1 MKAAPFTYHAPRS
14 VQEAAGLLA
23 NLQNAKVLAGGQSL
37 VAMMNFRYVIADHLV
52 DLARVEGL
60 AGITLSNGLMRIGA
74 MTRQR
79 DLEFSSEVEQLCP
92 LMKAAL
98 LNVGHRQTRN
108 RGTIGGS
115 LAHADPAAELPAV
128 CAAHDAVI
136 EITGQRGARKVPFA
150 EFSLGFMTTAVEPDE
165 FISAIEIPLWPE
177 GHGSGFREYA
187 RRHGDFAIV
196 GAAALVALGPDR
208 MVQRASLTLCGLGT
222 GPVRLGESEKLLTG
236 RRLDRAT
243 AMEAAKP
250 ARAVKAMSDVHATA
264 DYRRH
269 LAGVMIFRALRDAAA
284 RCGLSI

>member
-14 VQEAAGLLA
+14 VDEAAGLLA
-23 NLQNAKVLAGGQSL
+23 RLENAKVLAGGQSL
-37 VAMMNFRYVIADHLV
+37 VAMMNFRYVIADHIV

-60 AGITLSNGLMRIGA
+60 TGIKVTNGVMRIGA

-79 DLEFSSEVEQLCP
+79 ELEFSSEVERLCP

-128 CAAHDAVI
+128 CAAHDALI
-136 EITGQRGARKVPFA
+136 EITGRRGARKVPSA

-165 FISAIEIPLWPE
+165 FISAVEIPLWPA
-177 GHGSGFREYA
+177 GHGSGFREFA

-196 GAAALVALGPDR
+196 GAAALVAPGPDKV
-208 MVQRASLTLCGLGT
+208 VQRASLTLCGVGT
-222 GPVRLGESEKLLTG
+222 GPVRLDESEKLLIG
-236 RRLDRAT
+236 RRLDREAVM
-243 AMEAAKP
+243 AAAKA
-250 ARAVKAMSDVHATA
+250 ARTVEAMGDVHATA

-269 LAGVMIFRALRDAAA
+269 LAGVLSFRALRDAAA
-284 RCGLSI
+284 RCGIDI